1 MTSRVR
7 SPRCVVIV
15 GPMGSGKSAEALK
28 WARRHATVERVLFVS
43 SSLDTRAAGE
53 KVESR
58 AGCSAPALKVRHLA
72 EVRERY
78 PGRYEWADAIV
89 VDEAQFF
96 YLLDDAGTDRPRSA
110 DVLSFVTRCLDDGKD
125 VVVAGL
131 DSDAM
136 QQPFLPLAELACL
149 ATEFTKLTALCE
161 LCRDG
166 TEAAYTIDVHGGAC
180 KDAPRV
186 GNGGYCAVCYRHMRE
201 HHASLD
207 ARHASH

>member
-1 MTSRVR
+1 MSSRVR

-28 WARRHATVERVLFVS
+28 WARRHAKVERVLFVS
-43 SSLDTRAAGE
+43 SSLDTRSAGE

-58 AGCSAPALKVRHLA
+58 AGCSAPAMKVRHLSDVLQSHAQRYDWA
-72 EVRERY
+72 E
-78 PGRYEWADAIV
+78 AIV

-96 YLLDDAGTDRPRSA
+96 YLQDDATTAKPRSA
-110 DVLSFVTRCLDDGKD
+110 DVLLFVTRCLDDGKD

-149 ATEFTKLTALCE
+149 ATEFTKLTALCQT
-161 LCRDG
+161 CKDG
-166 TEAAYTIDVHGGAC
+166 TEAAHTIDVQGGAC

-186 GNGGYCAVCYRHMRE
+186 GNDGYQAVCYRHMRE
-201 HHASLD
+201 HHA
-207 ARHASH
+207 AQH